1 MAIDAFIPELWSAA
15 VIQPFEQSLVFAQ
28 PQICNRDYEGQIQ
41 QMGDTVHVTTIS
53 RPTIQPYSKTTDITI
68 EDLADTGDTLL
79 IDQGD
84 YFGFRVND
92 IDRVQAAGNFE
103 STGVSEAG
111 IGLRD
116 KVDKYIATLIKTG
129 ALAGN
134 KLGDAK
140 IIDDDPQYADPATQ
154 TTAYQVLV
162 KLREKLDVAGVPTV
176 GRYVVVDPGMV
187 SALLMDK
194 RYTDLSASGSTDGL
208 LNGLVGRG
216 AGFDVLV
223 SNNLATVGGTGANKD
238 YKVITAGVASATSFA
253 MQLTNVEALREEKRF
268 ANIVRGLQIYGAKV
282 FRPAGLATANVTFEK
297 RVVPP
302 AA

>member
-1 MAIDAFIPELWSAA
+1 MAIENFIPELWSAA
-15 VIQPFEQSLVFAQ
+15 VLQPFEQSLVFAQ
-28 PQICNRDYEGQIQ
+28 PQICNRDYEGEIQ

-53 RPTIQPYSKTTDITI
+53 RPTIQSYSKTTDITI
-68 EDLADTGDTLL
+68 EDLTDTGTSLL

-103 STGVSEAG
+103 STGVAEAG

-116 KVDKYIATLIKTG
+116 KVDKYIAGLIAAG
-129 ALAGN
+129 ALAAN
-134 KLGDAK
+134 KMGDAH
-140 IIDDDPQYADPATQ
+140 IIDDDPSKAGTAQ

-162 KLREKLDVAGVPTV
+162 KLREKMDIAGVPTV
-176 GRYVVVDPGMV
+176 GRYVAVNPEMI

-194 RYTDLSASGSTDGL
+194 RYTDLSASGSTEGL
-208 LNGLVGRG
+208 LNGQVGRG

-223 SNNLATVGGTGANKD
+223 SNNLPTVGGSGTNKN
-238 YKVITAGVASATSFA
+238 YKVITAGVAAATSFA

-268 ANIVRGLQIYGAKV
+268 ANIVRGLQVYGAKV
-282 FRPAGLATANVTFEK
+282 FRPAGLATANVVFESTTTD
-297 RVVPP
+297 VTP
-302 AA
+302 